1 MLHLFRWIRRDGLL
15 WIAVLSVLLW
25 GGPAVF
31 AQPTIGTAFVTTTD
45 FGTGSYS
52 VIDLETLMVFPDIAP
67 DSIGSDTIVRYSS
80 ATNRLYVVNRF
91 GSDSIQVI
99 DPTQGYIT
107 PLGAELSVENG
118 SNPQDVALI
127 SPTKAY
133 VSRAARSELL
143 IIDPSSMSITGGIDV
158 ANLIKP
164 TDLDNAPEPFR
175 MLVHGDTVYLILQHL
190 DRLQALQPPLAPGEI
205 VAIDTLTDT
214 VAAVIPLATSNPFS
228 DLQYTA
234 ALPRGPR
241 ILVSSV
247 NDFGVLDGG
256 IEAIDPATN
265 TVDAGFVL
273 AETAVNGNITFFEVV
288 SATQAYAVVG
298 LIDGS
303 FTNALIQFNPSTGEL
318 ISTLATG
325 LPFTLNFAINNAGEL
340 YMGPV
345 DTVSPTPGVRIFDTV
360 SAQEITTAP
369 ISVGALPPG
378 WIVMV
383 EEPQIALTVHQT
395 DTGTGVVS
403 SAPAG
408 LCAPSCT
415 RNFPVD
421 TAVTLSAVPAAGS
434 TFVGWQGEGCTGTG
448 TCTLTMNQEKA
459 VTAVFDAIQ

>member
-1 MLHLFRWIRRDGLL
+1 MLPRFRWIRRHGLF
-15 WIAVLSVLLW
+15 WTAVLAVVLW
-25 GGPAVF
+25 AGPAAF

-52 VIDLETLMVFPDIAP
+52 VIDLETLTVFPDIAP
-67 DSIGSDTIVRYSS
+67 DGIGSDTVVRYSS
-80 ATNRLYVVNRF
+80 ATKRLYVVNRF
-91 GSDSIQVI
+91 GGDSIQVI

-118 SNPQDVALI
+118 SNPQDIALI

-133 VSRAARSELL
+133 VSRAGRSELL
-143 IIDPSSMSITGGIDV
+143 IIDPSSLSITGAIDL

-164 TDLDNAPEPFR
+164 PDLDNSPEPFR
-175 MLVHGDTVYLILQHL
+175 MLVHGDTVYLALQHL
-190 DRLQALQPPLAPGEI
+190 DQFQAFQTPLAPGEI
-205 VAIDTLTDT
+205 VVIDTLTDT
-214 VAAVIPLATSNPFS
+214 VTAVIPLATPNPFS

-241 ILVSSV
+241 VLVSSS

-265 TVDAGFVL
+265 TVDAGFIL

-288 SATQAYAVVG
+288 SATQAYAIVG
-298 LIDGS
+298 LVDGS
-303 FTNALIQFNPSTGEL
+303 FTNALVQFNPSTGEL

-340 YMGPV
+340 YVGPV

-360 SAQEITTAP
+360 SAQEITTEP
-369 ISVGALPPG
+369 LSVGALPPG

-383 EEPQIALTVHQT
+383 EEP
-395 DTGTGVVS
+395 
-403 SAPAG
+403 
-408 LCAPSCT
+408 
-415 RNFPVD
+415 
-421 TAVTLSAVPAAGS
+421 
-434 TFVGWQGEGCTGTG
+434 
-448 TCTLTMNQEKA
+448 
-459 VTAVFDAIQ
+459 